1 MRRRWGAPTRRRNS
15 RLPRFRAARG
25 HPGSFAS
32 PRPGLL
38 GRQEG
43 PAASPLLPAL
53 RPRGPGSRR
62 RAEGCRAGDG
72 RCPAEPSGL
81 MPGRP
86 PPAVAARPGGHNGL
100 YLGSRRSPAR
110 EREFGIRV
118 VRWRGPELI
127 KTLRPLADGLLDT
140 VIRSGDNIR
149 CGRTGAVISFSP
161 CMHRRS
167 PSECERGGRLRGK
180 RQLFCRIRSA
190 RRRRVAACCL

>member
-1 MRRRWGAPTRRRNS
+1 MAGGVPTRRRNS

-25 HPGSFAS
+25 HPGPSAS

-43 PAASPLLPAL
+43 PAASSPSPCCGPAA
-53 RPRGPGSRR
+53 
-62 RAEGCRAGDG
+62 RATGAGAAAGDG
-72 RCPAEPSGL
+72 RRPAEPSGL

-86 PPAVAARPGGHNGL
+86 PPAVAVRPGGHNGL
-100 YLGSRRSPAR
+100 YPGSRLSPAR
-110 EREFGIRV
+110 QREFGIRV
-118 VRWRGPELI
+118 TRWRGPELI

-149 CGRTGAVISFSP
+149 CGRTRAVISFSP

-167 PSECERGGRLRGK
+167 PSECERGGRLRRK
-180 RQLFCRIRSA
+180 RLFCGIRSA
-190 RRRRVAACCL
+190 RR